1 MKVYLEISK
10 SFWLW
15 IPSQLDFLKNIFPF
29 LKQMIYKDRYIFSP
43 KIEMYIFHL
52 CVLWPRCF
60 DYDSWVHYRD
70 PNPNSSVYNLL
81 IGNRSRWS
89 NDLWLLEMFLG
100 KYFFFFF
107 FLFLFFFF
115 FFFFCSIINFLLIS
129 GLLYQTKW
137 TRLWWRS
144 RGSCWT
150 HGALG
155 PWRCP

>member
-1 MKVYLEISK
+1 MYLEISK

-15 IPSQLDFLKNIFPF
+15 IPSQLDFQKTFSLFSNRCYAKAG
-29 LKQMIYKDRYIFSP
+29 RRIFSL

-70 PNPNSSVYNLL
+70 PNPNSSVCNLL

-100 KYFFFFF
+100 KYFSFS
-107 FLFLFFFF
+107 
-115 FFFFCSIINFLLIS
+115 FFCSIINFLLIS